1 MEKHPLCGHANKKPV
16 RNRQPITEEY
26 VETAL
31 PKIIIVGASIGGL
44 LLAIILEKANIP
56 YRIFE
61 RAVVYKPL
69 QSAVYFNF
77 QTAKIFQQLGLFD
90 EIMVAGRPTN
100 SLQIINEDREVI
112 HNWDYREAPKLFGSV
127 RYVLPKPNLYR
138 ILLRHVPKSKIF
150 NGVKILSISS
160 GDHFVTVTQENGNTA
175 VCDILVGAD
184 GTYSAVRQNI
194 FDKMRRA
201 KLMDPRDL
209 EPMDYSTVCLIGQ
222 TRPLTDIEFPN
233 MQLDDAQFVRVLGRN
248 KPYSLTYFT
257 TRQRK
262 VCWSVTEY
270 LDTSTR
276 EENNPFRI
284 SEWDQGQ
291 VDRMCEKVKDIP
303 IIAGGY
309 RRPVVNHLVEL
320 SDRTRIKK
328 IVMEEMHYL
337 RTVLIGNACHK
348 LSPSAG
354 SGATN
359 SVLDAVVLGNWIVS
373 LPPFSVLDDVTYA
386 FRSYQDERMPWI
398 KASFELSKFFK
409 EMLERTLKAQLVRYV
424 SEYGTKFLTR
434 RNLVKIGRNQPQQ
447 YFLDHIEDKGSRK
460 SAFQNSLV
468 ECPARVVAWKVK
480 EEAKRKAAEEAA
492 AAAGGGGGESVAVV
506 AVSASSSTA
515 ASSTVALAASRK
527 VA

>member
-1 MEKHPLCGHANKKPV
+1 
-16 RNRQPITEEY
+16 
-26 VETAL
+26 
-31 PKIIIVGASIGGL
+31 
-44 LLAIILEKANIP
+44 
-56 YRIFE
+56 
-61 RAVVYKPL
+61 
-69 QSAVYFNF
+69 
-77 QTAKIFQQLGLFD
+77 
-90 EIMVAGRPTN
+90 MVAGRPTN
-100 SLQIINEDREVI
+100 SLQIINEDRE
-112 HNWDYREAPKLFGSV
+112 
-127 RYVLPKPNLYR
+127 
-138 ILLRHVPKSKIF
+138 
-150 NGVKILSISS
+150 

-222 TRPLTDIEFPN
+222 TRPLTDIKFPN
-233 MQLDDAQFVRVLGRN
+233 MQLEDAQFVRVLGRN

-291 VDRMCEKVKDIP
+291 VDRMCEKVKDVP

-309 RRPVVNHLVEL
+309 RRPV
-320 SDRTRIKK
+320 
-328 IVMEEMHYL
+328 HYL